1 MRRLFQIAVMLGV
14 ASAVP
19 MSPLLLA
26 QVQKADAPAQQ
37 KEVGERKANFGE
49 EKVVEKAAITVK
61 VRALPKDAMIKVAN
75 PAVAKDAAVKE
86 VIVRQAVPVQG
97 NMEPQVR
104 QFTQQFRP
112 AMRAEY
118 YFIRTVC
125 APTAEQRRL
134 IARDG
139 EKALREASKAYA
151 EVQGRP
157 VQFRNGRATYPD
169 PRRLL
174 EDGMAKAVKPILTPD
189 QAAKYQAESEK
200 RTADRRQ
207 AVITTLVA
215 KLDQDLILSPEQREK
230 IAAAMAEHWDDS
242 WCQSLETLLYGDQF
256 FPRLP
261 DNVVVPSLDPKQR
274 DIWHGQRSNQS
285 FFFGFV
291 GNMLP
296 EEDPQEDKELIAA
309 RVEAERENPPPNAVK
324 AAIRRV
330 IGAPAGAMPAAKV
343 AAPAPAVKV
352 APAQK
357 K

>member
-1 MRRLFQIAVMLGV
+1 MRRLFQLAVMVAV

-19 MSPLLLA
+19 ASPLLLA
-26 QVQKADAPAQQ
+26 QVQKAEAPAQKPGGTTTTVVETKQ
-37 KEVGERKANFGE
+37 ILGER
-49 EKVVEKAAITVK
+49 KVVEKAAVK
-61 VRALPKDAMIKVAN
+61 VEANVLPKGAMIKVAK
-75 PAVAKDAAVKE
+75 PGAVNANEIV
-86 VIVRQAVPVQG
+86 VRQVIGQPA

-112 AMRAEY
+112 GMRAEY
-118 YFIRTVC
+118 YFIRTIC
-125 APTAEQRRL
+125 APTAEQRKA
-134 IARDG
+134 IAREG
-139 EKALREASKAYA
+139 ENALRAAAKTYA

-169 PRRLL
+169 PRRLI
-174 EDGMAKAVKPILTPD
+174 EEGMAKAVRPILTPE
-189 QAAKYQAESEK
+189 QAARYQAESEK

-215 KLDQDLILSPEQREK
+215 KLDQDLLLNPQQREK
-230 IAAAMAEHWDDS
+230 IAAAMAEHWDDG

-261 DNVVVPSLDPKQR
+261 DNVIVPHLDPKQR
-274 DIWHGQRSNQS
+274 DIWHGSRSNQS

-309 RVEAERENPPPNAVK
+309 RLEAEKDNPPPNAANAAAK
-324 AAIRRV
+324 AIRRV
-330 IGAPAGAMPAAKV
+330 MVAPAAP
-343 AAPAPAVKV
+343 AAPAPAAVKV